1 MLGHPEPPVAE
12 RLDVAGQVE
21 RIAQGPTGIAAFGD
35 RGKIENGERDHRAT
49 ISPDTSDDKA
59 TGGFTTRFV
68 PLIIAGP
75 EKAAN
80 MTTTVN
86 AIYRYP
92 VKGLS
97 AERMDQVALTPGE
110 CLPHDRRFAVALGS
124 TGFDPQ
130 HPEWLP
136 KISFVMLMRDEK
148 LAQLQTRFDVE
159 SGVLTIAENGRE
171 LLQAGMTEPEGRR
184 RVAGFIADFL
194 GDVDGPLHVVEAP
207 GHAFADARRKP
218 NATTDKYVSLINR
231 ASIAALEAA
240 MGVPVDPLRFRAN
253 VYFEGA
259 PAWSELGWVGSDIAL
274 GTARLRVVSPIT
286 RCAATQVNPVTA
298 ERDLDI
304 VAALGRAFGHINMG
318 VYAEVVA
325 GGEIAVGAALL
336 GPPHD

>member
-1 MLGHPEPPVAE
+1 M
-12 RLDVAGQVE
+12 
-21 RIAQGPTGIAAFGD
+21 
-35 RGKIENGERDHRAT
+35 T
-49 ISPDTSDDKA
+49 ISPQTGEDKA
-59 TGGFTTRFV
+59 TGGFTIGFV

-75 EKAAN
+75 EKAAK
-80 MTTTVN
+80 MTTTIN

-97 AERMDQVALTPGE
+97 AEKMDRVALMPGE

-124 TGFDPQ
+124 TRFDPQ
-130 HPEWLP
+130 RPEWLP
-136 KISFVMLMRDEK
+136 KIRFIMLMRDEK
-148 LAQLQTRFDVE
+148 LAQLQTRFDAG

-171 LLQAGMTEPEGRR
+171 LLHAAMTEPDGRR
-184 RVAGFIADFL
+184 RVAEFLADFL
-194 GDVDGPLHVVEAP
+194 GDVEGPLHVVEAP

-218 NATTDKYVSLINR
+218 NATTDKYVSLINQ

-253 VYFEGA
+253 IYFKGA
-259 PAWSELGWVGSDIAL
+259 PAWREHDWVGSEITL
-274 GTARLRVVSPIT
+274 GAARLRVISPIT

-304 VAALGRAFGHINMG
+304 VAALESAFGHINMG

-325 GGEIAVGAALL
+325 GGEIASGRPLL